1 MPHFHPRSCVGCMW
15 LLLCCACA
23 ARRWLHASAV
33 LLFHDMR
40 VRCLAVTAIAY
51 SFSAFSNARPL
62 AGEMAALLNPSGPP
76 PSVARLDLEEDVLA
90 LQARLLHTA
99 AHVQQLLY
107 QRAPPL
113 PISGRMPAILLVHCC
128 YDCPG
133 GKWVAVLKL
142 KDMWEALDGV
152 LSGCGYIMRDIQYQQ
167 RQLQQQE
174 ALPDEVVRPLLKRN
188 DELCNSYD
196 APSRQVVHHLSRLP
210 GRLPSVRPQGSS
222 GGSRCLAS

>member
-1 MPHFHPRSCVGCMW
+1 MW